1 VFAFSGI
8 GREAFGIANQL
19 YQAGCVFTENWLLA
33 AAVLQAGEIFL
44 DQWGLLFRQA
54 VNHPLRMALTLDQT
68 PAAHVG
74 EVPRHLHLRLAQ
86 DCLNVTN
93 AKRPAQEEVG
103 DAQAGSI
110 AQALVDSD
118 QFHTALYICQCKYA

>member
-1 VFAFSGI
+1 L
-8 GREAFGIANQL
+8 E
-19 YQAGCVFTENWLLA
+19 
-33 AAVLQAGEIFL
+33 AGEIFL
-44 DQWGLLFRQA
+44 DQRGLLFRQA

-74 EVPRHLHLRLAQ
+74 KMPRHLHLRLAQ
-86 DCLNVTN
+86 DRLDVTN
-93 AKRPAQEEVG
+93 AKRPVQEEVG

-118 QFHTALYICQCKYA
+118 QLHAALYICKGKYA